1 MQTKDTNNVFNISGK
16 IILTI
21 LYYLS
26 LLKVYKKRFTSYK
39 TKRPT
44 FGLKSE
50 NCTSFFNKGWSF
62 LFKNKN
68 YFFMFLIII

>member
-1 MQTKDTNNVFNISGK
+1 MQTNDTNNVFNISGK

-50 NCTSFFNKGWSF
+50 NCTSFPIKVGHFF
-62 LFKNKN
+62 LKTK
-68 YFFMFLIII
+68 MTFLCF

>member
-21 LYYLS
+21 LYNLS

-50 NCTSFFNKGWSF
+50 NCTCFFNKGWSF
-62 LFKNKN
+62 LFKND
-68 YFFMFLIII
+68 FFMYLIII